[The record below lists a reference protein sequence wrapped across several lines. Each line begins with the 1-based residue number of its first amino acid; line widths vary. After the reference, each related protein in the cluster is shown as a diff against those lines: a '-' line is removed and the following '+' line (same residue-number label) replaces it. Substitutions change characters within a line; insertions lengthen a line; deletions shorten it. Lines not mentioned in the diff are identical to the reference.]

1 MGRQQVGTDRTRR
14 QSASTAEQ
22 VVHAGQRF
30 NELRLGNLEWTN
42 PASAERSARRR
53 RHRFR
58 VVRRFLGAAMALGL
72 LGAIVFTALL
82 LVTPSVG
89 NAPRII
95 RDLER
100 THNSAY
106 ASSAPVRFSAALE
119 AIQDR
124 VHDSRSGSMSGVT
137 EFVGQLLEPSRRDK
151 LTIDQQLASMLYLRG
166 DQGEVAQIERAVLV
180 LKLHWSY
187 SESALMGMY
196 AAVASFG
203 HGYYGLAAASCG
215 YFGQRPA
222 QLSWGQI
229 ALLAAAV
236 TNPATDDPYQHFARA
251 ERYEA
256 AVLRALVAAGTLSRA
271 QAGEIAQ
278 QPLHLRSVL
287 MTFRPR
293 DRGRHHSTTQSAP
306 TRPRLA
312 HPPLCSSHSARGG

>member
-1 MGRQQVGTDRTRR
+1 MRMGRQRVGTGRIRR
-14 QSASTAEQ
+14 RPASTTGQ
-22 VVHAGQRF
+22 VVHAGQLF
-30 NELRLGNLEWTN
+30 NELRLGNLEWTI
-42 PASAERSARRR
+42 PTSPERIARRR

-58 VVRRFLGAAMALGL
+58 VVRRSLGAAMALGL

-95 RDLER
+95 RHLER

-106 ASSAPVRFSAALE
+106 ASRAPARFSAALK

-124 VHDSRSGSMSGVT
+124 VHGSRSGSMSGVT

-151 LTIDQQLASMLYLRG
+151 LNIDQQLASMLYLRG
-166 DQGEVAQIERAVLV
+166 GQGEVAQIERAVLV

-196 AAVASFG
+196 ASVAGFG

-229 ALLAAAV
+229 ALLAAV
-236 TNPATDDPYQHFARA
+236 GTNPATDDPYQHFARA
-251 ERYEA
+251 RREQA
-256 AVLRALVAAGTLSRA
+256 AVLRALVAAGTFSRA
-271 QAGEIAQ
+271 EVGKIAQ
-278 QPLHLRSVL
+278 QPLHLRSLVV
-287 MTFRPR
+287 TSRPR
-293 DRGRHHSTTQSAP
+293 DRGRHAGASGCA
-306 TRPRLA
+306 LA
-312 HPPLCSSHSARGG
+312 R